1 MLCPTTMFWI
11 IAEGS
16 PEAVSLSHH
25 SFISVTDT
33 VCGSCVLPQRGD
45 TAPAAPCRVRFSV
58 AITLPPGSYTVFP
71 LSVGTS
77 MSLVHRA
84 GKTLDFLHRFN

>member
-1 MLCPTTMFWI
+1 MFWI

-16 PEAVSLSHH
+16 PEAVSLSRH

-33 VCGSCVLPQRGD
+33 VRGSCVLPQRGD

-58 AITLPPGSYTVFP
+58 AITQHISCLQAIILFSP